1 MSIRIVQSSIASSV
15 CCVAAAVCVCA
26 VSRVWG
32 VKHSDDLLWY
42 IAPENLVQKT
52 VAIPSQGAE
61 STREGSSQRLRSGHR
76 RSSTCVCQFDC
87 RRRRSLTIPIWKIF
101 NWIYFR
107 LWILYVDSDLHKCDG
122 APSQHEKNQKKIKSN
137 QIKYIYVDGLDIIIY
152 TWCLHTFKSLM
163 TRNWEMVLHQYGTR
177 NYFQDK

>member
-1 MSIRIVQSSIASSV
+1 MRCETLRRLTLVYSTGKSSPEDSGNTQSRSREHKRGEQSAS
-15 CCVAAAVCVCA
+15 A
-26 VSRVWG
+26 
-32 VKHSDDLLWY
+32 
-42 IAPENLVQKT
+42 
-52 VAIPSQGAE
+52 
-61 STREGSSQRLRSGHR
+61 LRR
-76 RSSTCVCQFDC
+76 WSSTCVCQFDC

>member
-61 STREGSSQRLRSGHR
+61 STREGSSQRLRSGVGHR
-76 RSSTCVCQFDC
+76 LVSVNLTAAAAALWQFQSERYSIEYISDC
-87 RRRRSLTIPIWKIF
+87 GYYMLIR
-101 NWIYFR
+101 IYTNVMGR
-107 LWILYVDSDLHKCDG
+107 HHNTKR
-122 APSQHEKNQKKIKSN
+122 IKRKLN
-137 QIKYIYVDGLDIIIY
+137 QIRSKYIYVRRWYRYIIY
-152 TWCLHTFKSLM
+152 TCLPTFKSLM